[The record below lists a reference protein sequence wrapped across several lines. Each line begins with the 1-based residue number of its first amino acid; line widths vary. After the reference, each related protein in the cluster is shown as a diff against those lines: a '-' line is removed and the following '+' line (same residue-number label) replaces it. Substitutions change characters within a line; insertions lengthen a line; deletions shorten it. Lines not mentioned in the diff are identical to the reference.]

1 MRSLLPLFPVLI
13 LLVACSSGP
22 DKASFAEE
30 HRLWQEKRIE
40 RLKSETGWLNL
51 AGLYWLRE
59 GENSFG
65 SDSSNYIVFPENAP
79 ARIGKYILDD
89 GIIRFIPEKGSGI
102 MHENRPAG
110 EMDIATDRSGS
121 PSLLESGSLAWFII
135 QRGSRYGIR
144 LRDYQNPALE
154 EFNGIETF
162 RPNPEWQVM
171 AEFEA
176 FEEAREIQVPTV
188 TGTDEKYMCPGILRF
203 RIGDSVVELQPLES
217 GKRFF
222 IIFADE
228 TSGLETYGG
237 GRFLYTE
244 KPGRKGRLLID
255 FNRAYNPPCAFTPYA
270 TCPLPPGENI
280 LPVRIEAG
288 EKFTGH

>member
-1 MRSLLPLFPVLI
+1 MRSLFPLFPALLLI
-13 LLVACSSGP
+13 AACSGGT
-22 DKASFAEE
+22 DKLSFAEE

-40 RLKSETGWLNL
+40 RLKSETGWLNI

-65 SDSSNYIVFPENAP
+65 SDSSNFIVFPEIAP
-79 ARIGKYILDD
+79 ARIGKYILDE
-89 GIIRFIPEKGSGI
+89 GKIRFIPEKGSAVSYA
-102 MHENRPAG
+102 MEPAV

-121 PSLLESGSLAWFII
+121 PSILESGSLAWFII

-154 EFNGIETF
+154 EFKGIETF
-162 RPNPEWQVM
+162 TPDPEWQLR

-176 FEEAREIQVPTV
+176 FEETREILVPTV
-188 TGTDEKYMCPGILRF
+188 TGTEEKYMCPGILRF
-203 RIGDSVVELQPLES
+203 RIGDRVVELQPLES

-244 KPGRKGRLLID
+244 KPDRKGRLLID

-270 TCPLPPGENI
+270 TCPLPPAENI
-280 LPVRIEAG
+280 LPLRIEAG